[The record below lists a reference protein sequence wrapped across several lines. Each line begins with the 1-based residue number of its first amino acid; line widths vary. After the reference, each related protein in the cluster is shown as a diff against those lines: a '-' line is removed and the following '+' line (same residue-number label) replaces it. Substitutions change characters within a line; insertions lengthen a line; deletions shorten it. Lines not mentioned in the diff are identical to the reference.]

1 MTNKELILTAQC
13 DDRPGLVA
21 SISKWI
27 FQRGGNILHL
37 DQHVDS
43 SSNRFFLRIHWSLDN
58 SDENN
63 ISLINKNF
71 SQEIGDRLNLE
82 FSLAWKDNIPQM
94 AIFVTKLGHCLWD
107 ILSRYESSE
116 LQVKIPLIISNHK
129 KYQELADKFE
139 IPYFF
144 IAKNK
149 NNKIEQERKEL
160 AILTENKIDFIVLAR
175 YMQILSPQFVSHFPN
190 RIINIHHSFLPA
202 FPGAK
207 PYHRAHDRGVKLI
220 GATAHYVTSD
230 LDEGPIIEQDT
241 IRITHRDS
249 VNDLIRNGRDLE
261 KVVLSRA
268 IRLHVNRQVMVH
280 DNRTLVFG

>member
-1 MTNKELILTAQC
+1 MTNREIVLTAQC

-27 FQRGGNILHL
+27 FQHRGNILHL

-43 SSNRFFLRIHWSLDN
+43 NSNRFFLRIHWSLNNPD
-58 SDENN
+58 DNN
-63 ISLINKNF
+63 ISLINNNF
-71 SQEIGDRLNLE
+71 SQELGDLLNLD
-82 FSLAWKDNIPQM
+82 FSLDWKDNIPKM

-107 ILSRYESSE
+107 ILSRHESGE
-116 LQVKIPLIISNHK
+116 LQIKIPLIISNHK
-129 KYQELADKFE
+129 QYQELANKFE
-139 IPYFF
+139 IPYFYLPKNS
-144 IAKNK
+144 KNK
-149 NNKIEQERKEL
+149 IKQEEKEL
-160 AILTENKIDFIVLAR
+160 AILTEKNIDFIVLAR

-202 FPGAK
+202 FAGAK
-207 PYHRAHDRGVKLI
+207 PYHRAHHRGVKLI

-230 LDEGPIIEQDT
+230 LDEGPIIEQDA

-249 VNDLIRNGRDLE
+249 VNDLIRKGRDLE

-268 IRLHVNRQVMVH
+268 VRLHVNQQVMVH
-280 DNRTLVFG
+280 DNRTLVFS